1 MLCSLCGSENRDS
14 AKFCDACGGALNR
27 TVTRTGIDPELDAV
41 RQAFHERYAVES
53 LLGRGGMG
61 NVYKARERALDRYV
75 ALKNVPEYPSQD
87 PQSTYRFHREA
98 RLTPT

>member
-1 MLCSLCGSENRDS
+1 MLCNLCGSENRDS

-75 ALKNVPEYPSQD
+75 ALKIVPEYRSQD
-87 PQSTYRFHREA
+87 SQFIERF
-98 RLTPT
+98 